1 MNVNQNGDPVK
12 EEIIWWW
19 SNEPLP
25 KHEMQQIVLQLVQRL
40 GLQAIRTNATDS
52 GDVEMVLR
60 KLGDEE

>member
-19 SNEPLP
+19 SSEPLP

-60 KLGDEE
+60 KLGGEE